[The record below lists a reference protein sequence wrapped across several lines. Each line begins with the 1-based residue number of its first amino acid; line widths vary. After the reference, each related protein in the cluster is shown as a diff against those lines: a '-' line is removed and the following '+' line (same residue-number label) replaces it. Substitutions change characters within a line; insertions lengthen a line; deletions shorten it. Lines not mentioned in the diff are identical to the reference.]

1 MVRGHVDSVH
11 YHARLNRF
19 EYRPCVRNELY
30 TVMYTVHKPH
40 ALDRNPAT
48 VGQHQGAGSQAVLR
62 DLPGVDPGLVAPPA
76 VHPLELLERLAG
88 LVSEELARLG
98 VAFAGGH
105 ELLA

>member
-19 EYRPCVRNELY
+19 EYRPCVRDELY
-30 TVMYTVHKPH
+30 TVMYTVHKHH

-48 VGQHQGAGSQAVLR
+48 VGQHQGASSQAVLR
-62 DLPGVDPGLVAPPA
+62 DLPGVDPGLVATPA
-76 VHPLELLERLAG
+76 VHPLELLERFAG
-88 LVSEELARLG
+88 FVGEELPGLG
-98 VAFAGGH
+98 VALAGGH